1 MVLILLLLGSSPV
14 DLEMLYYDLSSG
26 IFGELLSPEKER
38 IPKYK

>member
-1 MVLILLLLGSSPV
+1 MVLILLLGSSPV

-26 IFGELLSPEKER
+26 ISGELLSPERER